1 MGNDNACPSPIGP
14 TFTRKQAAEL
24 LGMSLGNL
32 GNLAT
37 WNKGPAFTRS
47 HARGNPAVYSTDD
60 LRSWMVA
67 NRPAEVADFESRLS
81 AMIAEG

>member
-37 WNKGPAFTRS
+37 WNKGPAFTRLY
-47 HARGNPAVYSTDD
+47 ARGNPVVYSAAD
-60 LRSWMVA
+60 LRAWVA
-67 NRPAEVADFESRLS
+67 AYRPAELADFENRLA
-81 AMIAEG
+81 AMIGEG